1 VRIRDL
7 RESGEIYDKR
17 NFDPQDP
24 EVLIHGYGRLTLSQI
39 DARISKLLQDMS
51 ERAAE
56 GDIDYVDHQMINSNL
71 NKFISAAQDARK
83 ELQTPQMKRRVTMM
97 RKDRENS

>member
-1 VRIRDL
+1 
-7 RESGEIYDKR
+7 
-17 NFDPQDP
+17 
-24 EVLIHGYGRLTLSQI
+24 
-39 DARISKLLQDMS
+39 MS